1 MTVSIKTLG
10 LVIQASNNVRLWIAC
25 FSSSILHPLNLE
37 KHFEIYRLYN
47 SASNHH
53 QIIWHAKDADG
64 RAQGVDCLSTLI
76 PF

>member
-1 MTVSIKTLG
+1 MSDYELHVSVPLF
-10 LVIQASNNVRLWIAC
+10 SN
-25 FSSSILHPLNLE
+25 LHPLNLE